1 MSNLTRN
8 WNILCWNVRG
18 VNSADKCRAVRQ
30 AVDDSSCSVFC
41 LQETKKESFDTA
53 YVKKLAPKRFDSF
66 SFSPSVGAS
75 GGILVCWVGAIFAAN
90 VICITRS
97 AVIVKFFSKHSAES
111 WTLVS
116 VYGPCVDPD
125 RSLFAQWLFDLQIP
139 DNENW
144 ILLGDFNFYRS
155 VENKNR
161 AGWDM
166 NDMMIFNNI
175 ISNLGLLELPLKGRS
190 YTWSN
195 MQNSPLLE
203 QLDWFFTTV
212 SWTASYPSTLVK
224 PLARSISDHVPC
236 VVQIETSIPKSNLF
250 RFENFWIE
258 HEGFFQLISSIWS
271 NHGTGLD
278 AAKNITSKFKSLR
291 KGLKKWSKGLSK
303 LSSLIANCNLVI
315 AFIDKLEEIR
325 DLTLAEWN
333 LRFIVK
339 RKVLQYLRYKQ
350 MYW

>member
-1 MSNLTRN
+1 M
-8 WNILCWNVRG
+8 IV
-18 VNSADKCRAVRQ
+18 VAQ
-30 AVDDSSCSVFC
+30 FFC

-53 YVKKLAPKRFDSF
+53 YVKKLAPKHFDSF

-90 VICITRS
+90 VICITRF

-155 VENKNR
+155 VENRNR
-161 AGWDM
+161 AGGDM

-236 VVQIETSIPKSNLF
+236 VV
-250 RFENFWIE
+250 
-258 HEGFFQLISSIWS
+258 
-271 NHGTGLD
+271 
-278 AAKNITSKFKSLR
+278 
-291 KGLKKWSKGLSK
+291 
-303 LSSLIANCNLVI
+303 
-315 AFIDKLEEIR
+315 
-325 DLTLAEWN
+325 
-333 LRFIVK
+333 
-339 RKVLQYLRYKQ
+339 
-350 MYW
+350 